1 MVYIIEI
8 ANWGSPHVYTT
19 SSASLTE
26 CRKYIIS
33 KMNKNQESRGIITKI
48 SKEKLDGRVSY
59 YNAHNLRI
67 DKEFWDDVTMH
78 YGAHLETISWDGSRK
93 AFRTYTRNSLNGSGV
108 VTLIQKDGSIKK
120 ITEELKTLDIP
131 SLNAYA
137 SITYDSRNKKAE
149 YISISINDSVDF
161 TFTKDG
167 KKCIEIWDVGTGE
180 EILYE
185 GNEVKDAIKEW
196 YSGMY
201 AKRVLPALKI
211 FMDKRK
217 SWMNGKR

>member
-8 ANWGSPHVYTT
+8 ANWGSPHAYTT
-19 SSASLTE
+19 SSASLTA

-33 KMNKNQESRGIITKI
+33 KMDKNQNSRGIIEKI
-48 SKEKLDGRVSY
+48 SKDKLNERMSY
-59 YNAHNLRI
+59 YHKTNLKI
-67 DKEFWDDVTMH
+67 GENFWKDLTVH
-78 YGAHLETISWDGSRK
+78 HAEHVETISWDRTNN
-93 AFRTYTRNSLNGSGV
+93 AFRTFTHKYPNGSGV

-120 ITEELKTLDIP
+120 ITEELKTLNIP

-137 SITYDSRNKKAE
+137 SITYDSRDKKAE

-167 KKCIEIWDVGTGE
+167 KKCIEIWDVHTGE
-180 EILYE
+180 EIFYE